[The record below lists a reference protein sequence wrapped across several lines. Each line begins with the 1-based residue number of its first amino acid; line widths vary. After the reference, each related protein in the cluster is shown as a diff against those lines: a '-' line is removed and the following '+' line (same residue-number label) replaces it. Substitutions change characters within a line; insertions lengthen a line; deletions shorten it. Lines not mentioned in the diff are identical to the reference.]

1 MIISYTRLHEIL
13 LVFILKI
20 RSEYFFT
27 HIIENFFLCPESAS
41 IQFILTWLH
50 FAIIHTAMDIDQFLL
65 TLTLKDIMSHGY
77 RFKVGYSKFF
87 LHLAVQSL
95 IYTLAQIYMS
105 TASRIPLVRLNIL
118 PSRAMLEKQIAFI
131 IKKV

>member
-20 RSEYFFT
+20 RSKHFFT
-27 HIIENFFLCPESAS
+27 HIFEYFLLCPESAS

-50 FAIIHTAMDIDQFLL
+50 FAIIHTAMHIDQFLL

-77 RFKVGYSKFF
+77 WFKVGDSKFL
-87 LHLAVQSL
+87 LHFAVQSL
-95 IYTLAQIYMS
+95 VHTLA
-105 TASRIPLVRLNIL
+105 
-118 PSRAMLEKQIAFI
+118 
-131 IKKV
+131 